1 MTAADMQLVR
11 DHVPGGFNLAVGEPF
26 FLQQVYGKLYP
37 RMVYGKMTYPV
48 LNGEPD
54 LLNLLKA
61 RFSGQH
67 VVVTNG
73 AKQAILACAY
83 ALRVKYNKTFMAH
96 EAPYWPTYPTMAD
109 MSKLGFA
116 PGQFEGV
123 KALRVIT
130 APNNPDGSL
139 STMPLME
146 YDIWDAAYASPIYGW
161 DNIVPWHKMS
171 VWSAAKLFGPSGYRI
186 GWLATGDA
194 HLAQLASEY
203 VEKTTSGVSLP
214 SQRLLYGLLFNLNT
228 LSHAE
233 RQGYEAEARALLME
247 TSRAFMRLS
256 PFFTEVRGFPATGTG
271 MFAWVRARDP
281 EDFSKLMAKA
291 SVKVVNGQFCGG
303 DPDWFRISLGVLP
316 ETMQAAIQAIEEA
329 DRG

>member
-1 MTAADMQLVR
+1 MSAADMQLVR

-48 LNGEPD
+48 LTGEPD

-73 AKQAILACAY
+73 AKQAILAASY
-83 ALRVKYNKTFMAH
+83 AIRIKHHKMFMTH
-96 EAPYWPTYPTMAD
+96 KAPYWPTYPTMAD
-109 MSKLGFA
+109 MSKMSDFISGYSI
-116 PGQFEGV
+116 GDEG
-123 KALRVIT
+123 LRVIT

-139 STMPLME
+139 ADDRE

-186 GWLATGDA
+186 GWVATGDP

-203 VEKTTSGVSLP
+203 VEKTTSGVGLP

-228 LSHAE
+228 LSHQE
-233 RQGYEAEARALLME
+233 RQGYEAEARAMLME
-247 TSRAFMRLS
+247 TSKHFMRLS
-256 PFFTEVRGFPATGTG
+256 PFFLEVKGFPATGTG

-281 EDFSKLMAKA
+281 EDFSKLLAKA
-291 SVKVVNGQFCGG
+291 GVKVVGGQFCGG
-303 DPDWFRISLGVLP
+303 DPDWFRVSLGVLP

-329 DRG
+329 DHG

>member
-1 MTAADMQLVR
+1 MQLVR
-11 DHVPGGFNLAVGEPF
+11 DHVPGGYNLAVGEPF
-26 FLQQVYGKLYP
+26 FLQQVYGKLYG

-48 LNGEPD
+48 LTGEPD
-54 LLNLLKA
+54 LLNLLKT
-61 RFSGQH
+61 RFSGQQ

-83 ALRVKYNKTFMAH
+83 ALRIKYDKTFMTH

-109 MSKLGFA
+109 MSKLGFE
-116 PGQFEGV
+116 PGQFQGA
-123 KALRVIT
+123 KSLRVIT

-186 GWLATGDA
+186 GWLATPDA

-214 SQRLLYGLLFNLNT
+214 SQRLLYSLLFNLNT

-233 RQGYEAEARALLME
+233 RQGYEAEARATLLE
-247 TSRAFMRLS
+247 TSRIFMKLS
-256 PFFTEVRGFPATGTG
+256 PFFTEVRGFPATGQG

-281 EDFSKLMAKA
+281 EDFQKLMAKA
-291 SVKVVNGQFCGG
+291 SVKIVSGMFCGG
-303 DPDWFRISLGVLP
+303 DYGWFRISLGVLP
-316 ETMQAAIQAIEEA
+316 ETMQAAIEAIEEA